1 MHGLQSAIENLERL
15 ESAFD
20 AVKAQLLGQ
29 LHEKVRDQLFNK
41 APPVDEQALTPTV
54 AGLLADASRASNGH
68 DADSLPSAAQAE
80 ASSNAAQAARRHT

>member
-1 MHGLQSAIENLERL
+1 MAGLQNAIENLERL

-41 APPVDEQALTPTV
+41 APPVDDQTPTPTV
-54 AGLLADASRASNGH
+54 AGLLADSSRASNGNV
-68 DADSLPSAAQAE
+68 ADVRGLPAALDE
-80 ASSNAAQAARRHT
+80 ASSAQALQRQG